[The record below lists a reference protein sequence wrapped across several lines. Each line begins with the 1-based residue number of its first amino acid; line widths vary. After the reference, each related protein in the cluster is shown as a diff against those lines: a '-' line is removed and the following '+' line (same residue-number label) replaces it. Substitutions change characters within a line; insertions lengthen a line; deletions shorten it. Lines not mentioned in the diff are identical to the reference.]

1 MATKNEFGIS
11 LSDFGKLH
19 TQTLTDDMIANI
31 ARSLHSGELI
41 VNHKLAGMQEFVLDG
56 FDWSTRYGI
65 GTAAQFQL
73 GLHALKMVEF
83 LTRAFELDGE
93 IKHLELSMKFIES
106 WMEYESDSFNAQINP
121 NLWDSRCAAFRTE
134 TLVYFVLV
142 ASEVE
147 FLTKTSKQTLINL
160 LKKHGRFLSDENN
173 YQFYS
178 RYSVYI
184 NRALL
189 YLSFIVDGKE
199 SQEWRSFAKERLKK
213 EIEHCF
219 TEEMVHIE
227 NSYVYQ
233 LTIVRLLAEIAEVFT
248 FVEDEFGKE
257 ILDKLDRCGDFLAHM
272 LKPDRFMPM
281 IGDTQSIR
289 IPSKDYRGRDDG
301 FAYAA
306 TGGEIG
312 KVPGDRVAVFPK
324 AGYFVARE
332 YWHGSESSDEVSVY
346 SDSVWTMFKSG
357 CCSTAHKHCDDLS
370 FMLYAKGY
378 DVFVDSG
385 FYTFN
390 SKNPTRRSLLSALAH
405 NTVIVD
411 GESYS
416 LHSSNLSDVGLCDYK
431 INHPDGY
438 SYACG
443 FNNAYN
449 NVSIERHFY
458 YFGQAILIFDD
469 IHSVSEH
476 TYTQLFHLGE
486 KAKVI
491 SRSNE
496 EVLIQI
502 GRTGYFV
509 RVRQLSPTLLSSST
523 QSEGSISRLTGRIAS
538 NSLISFDVS
547 GVDTGFVTLITI
559 EDKKGVTLGL
569 NSFDY
574 DVQRKIFAFVNANG
588 DERDIRLESS
598 EKLQKIFVTSTR
610 EDNDFIF
617 HADANVDEVRFA
629 WYIYQRINS
638 SWKLVFKSPYS
649 ATGVLQYR
657 FEEGGNYRVKV
668 FAVSP
673 GGEQMNIIAATI
685 SEQELVLLPQ
695 IDVSYSDEGDRFVFV
710 NHAQQEGMLY
720 AWYVYR
726 QDNGEWG
733 PIHKGVYTSED
744 TFEYVLE
751 RGNNYR
757 VKAFILGKNG
767 SRRDDIVAEISL

>member
-1 MATKNEFGIS
+1 MATKNEFGIG
-11 LSDFGKLH
+11 LNEFVKLH
-19 TQTLTDDMIANI
+19 TQPLTDDMIVNI
-31 ARSLHSGELI
+31 ARSLHDGELI
-41 VNHKLAGMQEFVLDG
+41 VNHKLAGMKEFVLDG

-83 LTRAFELDGE
+83 LTRAFELDGDV
-93 IKHLELSMKFIES
+93 KHLELSMRFIES

-134 TLVYFVLV
+134 TLVYFVLA
-142 ASEVE
+142 ASEAE
-147 FLTKTSKQTLINL
+147 FLTKTSKQTLVNL

-189 YLSFIVDGKE
+189 YLSFIVDGRE
-199 SQEWRSFAKERLKK
+199 AQEWRLFAKERLRK
-213 EIEHCF
+213 EIDHCF

-233 LTIVRLLAEIAEVFT
+233 LTIVRLLTEIADVFS
-248 FVEDEFGKE
+248 FVGDEFGKE
-257 ILDKLDRCGDFLAHM
+257 ISNKLDRCGDFLVHM

-281 IGDTQSIR
+281 VGDTQSIH
-289 IPSKDYRGRDDG
+289 IPVKDYRDRNDC

-306 TGGEIG
+306 TGGETG
-312 KVPGDRVAVFPK
+312 EKPSERVAVFPK

-332 YWHGSESSDEVSVY
+332 YWHGDESSDEVAVY
-346 SDSVWTMFKSG
+346 SDAVWTMFKSG
-357 CCSTAHKHCDDLS
+357 CRSTAHKHCDDLS

-385 FYTFN
+385 FFTFN
-390 SKNPTRRSLLSALAH
+390 SKNATRRNLLSALAH

-411 GESYS
+411 GESYTLS
-416 LHSSNLSDVGLCDYK
+416 SSNLSDVGLCDYK

-443 FNNAYN
+443 FNSAYN

-458 YFGQAILIFDD
+458 YFGQAVLIFDD

-486 KAKVI
+486 KAKVV

-509 RVRQLSPTLLSSST
+509 RIRQLSPTLLSSST
-523 QSEGSISRLTGRIAS
+523 QSEGDISRLAGRLAS
-538 NSLISFDVS
+538 TALLSFDVS
-547 GVDTGFVTLITI
+547 GVDTRFVTLITV
-559 EDKKGVTLGL
+559 EDKKGVTAGL
-569 NSFDY
+569 KSFDY
-574 DVQRKIFAFVNANG
+574 DVQRKIFAFVNG
-588 DERDIRLESS
+588 SGEERDIRLVSS

-629 WYIYQRINS
+629 WYIYERVNS

-649 ATGVLQYR
+649 ATGTLQYR

-673 GGEQMNIIAATI
+673 SGEQMNIIAATI
-685 SEQELVLLPQ
+685 NEQELVLLPQ

-710 NHAQQEGMLY
+710 NHARQEGMLY

-726 QDNGEWG
+726 QDGSEWG
-733 PIHKGVYTSED
+733 PIYKGVYTGED

-757 VKAFILGKNG
+757 VKAFILGSNG